1 MSTRKPRKRR
11 PALDP
16 KRVTENQGPRAIPDP
31 MVPLFVSS
39 GYEINQWSSQPFDAK
54 DHRPEHLVLEF
65 PMAIGGMAS
74 KTIVR
79 LKSRRAAMEMIAILE
94 KNADEIWN
102 EDGTLVGP
110 LDADGKPK
118 TAGEAMHMP
127 DENGVQIVKPHQV
140 ELQGFSDRL
149 RVQFELEDRT
159 VALELP
165 DQGSALGLCERLFQ
179 YSMVLWGEPPED
191 DDKKSEVMN

>member
-1 MSTRKPRKRR
+1 M
-11 PALDP
+11 
-16 KRVTENQGPRAIPDP
+16 GPR
-31 MVPLFVSS
+31 FVSG

-54 DHRPEHLVLEF
+54 DHRPEHLFLEI
-65 PMAIGGMAS
+65 PIVIGGEAA

-79 LKSRRAAMEMIAILE
+79 LKSRRAAMEMISILE

-149 RVQFELEDRT
+149 RVQFELQDRT

-165 DQGSALGLCERLFQ
+165 DQGSAMGLCERLFQ
-179 YSMVLWGEPPED
+179 YSMMLWGEPEGD
-191 DDKKSEVMN
+191 DEDKKREVMN